1 MRLYSGKARALGTTH
16 IPRRGRG
23 VHLEGKEVPVFIGP
37 QGRKEKGRGV
47 GDFQI

>member
-1 MRLYSGKARALGTTH
+1 MRLYLRKARALGMTH

-23 VHLEGKEVPVFIGP
+23 VVLEGKEVPVFIGP
-37 QGRKEKGRGV
+37 QGGKGKGEV